1 MATLGFIGTGNMGGA
16 LARAA
21 CKSVPSDQVFLSNR
35 TVEKA
40 RALAAELDCRV
51 TDNEAIAQNADL
63 IFLGVKPQYMAEV
76 MAEICPIL
84 EARES
89 RFLLVSMAAGLTIP
103 RIRELAGKNYPVIR
117 IMPNTPSAIGEGMV
131 FYDCSENVTKAEEK
145 VFLESLA
152 GAGRLAPL
160 ADHLMD
166 AGSAVAGCGPA
177 FADLFIEALADGGVA
192 CGLPRALALESAAQM
207 LIGTGRLMLETGRHP
222 GELKDAV
229 CSPGGATIQGIRAL
243 EEAGFRGAV
252 MDAVIAAWEKSREMK

>member
-131 FYDCSENVTKAEEK
+131 F
-145 VFLESLA
+145 FILMQRA
-152 GAGRLAPL
+152 GGSP
-160 ADHLMD
+160 D
-166 AGSAVAGCGPA
+166 AGQDLLQVYAPCAIYVLVA
-177 FADLFIEALADGGVA
+177 LFSLGVA
-192 CGLPRALALESAAQM
+192 ALSRRKLRQDKAAKAAAK
-207 LIGTGRLMLETGRHP
+207 TAKAAEKAAPKT
-222 GELKDAV
+222 D
-229 CSPGGATIQGIRAL
+229 
-243 EEAGFRGAV
+243 EEA
-252 MDAVIAAWEKSREMK
+252 